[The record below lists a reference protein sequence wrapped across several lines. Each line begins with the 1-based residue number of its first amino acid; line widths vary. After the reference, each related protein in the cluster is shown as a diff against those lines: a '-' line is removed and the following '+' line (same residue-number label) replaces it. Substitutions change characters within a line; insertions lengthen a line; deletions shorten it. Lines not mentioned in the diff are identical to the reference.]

1 MNIKDDENCKNWYVD
16 FIEEFR
22 QRYNKFPESARS
34 FVWNIDNFNSPC
46 QIISFVVHANKDLTY
61 LWVRK
66 DPEIQ
71 DLDVKCYGRINP
83 QNFLE
88 TAELILSDKLLYAKM
103 VENKENTWP
112 HESYGAYLENHLVFL
127 SKFILKQD
135 LIGIEFPID
144 HVVGT
149 KFSTPMNG
157 FFWMIY
163 DDIKKINP
171 ERILKE
177 IFEGALAREKTDQ
190 NAPKRM
196 ESSKTNKEE
205 LVFGNSTYFYPPI
218 WVGEKPAFDFKSKV
232 NGLFIFPIPTYVMEY
247 KNYTLIFNQKGRFF
261 LGINDRG
268 KCIRY
273 MNEIIGTAIL
283 QGYNIDI
290 VTDLDIGEST
300 VTKDKGETRSQTYSR
315 SIARYWQFEQ
325 EMNPIT
331 EEMIASYIQIKEEDL
346 RNIVRFAES
355 ASMNTETS
363 DYIVFFAHASNYVR
377 DGKYKESFLFDWF
390 VIERYLL
397 NKWDLYIGVNSL
409 EENKKKNLKYW
420 DINNVIEVLYLTGK
434 IDQKIYQGISTLK
447 KIRNGLYHK
456 GTEVSKKDA
465 IKCHEISE
473 LLIRIETNIIISE
486 EN

>member
-112 HESYGAYLENHLVFL
+112 HESYGAYLENHLVSL

-135 LIGIEFPID
+135 LIGIEFPTD

-163 DDIKKINP
+163 DDITKINP

-177 IFEGALAREKTDQ
+177 IFERALSREKTDQ

-218 WVGEKPAFDFKSKV
+218 C
-232 NGLFIFPIPTYVMEY
+232 LFS
-247 KNYTLIFNQKGRFF
+247 NQKFRDFMA
-261 LGINDRG
+261 LN
-268 KCIRY
+268 
-273 MNEIIGTAIL
+273 
-283 QGYNIDI
+283 
-290 VTDLDIGEST
+290 S
-300 VTKDKGETRSQTYSR
+300 
-315 SIARYWQFEQ
+315 
-325 EMNPIT
+325 
-331 EEMIASYIQIKEEDL
+331 
-346 RNIVRFAES
+346 
-355 ASMNTETS
+355 
-363 DYIVFFAHASNYVR
+363 VFV
-377 DGKYKESFLFDWF
+377 
-390 VIERYLL
+390 
-397 NKWDLYIGVNSL
+397 
-409 EENKKKNLKYW
+409 
-420 DINNVIEVLYLTGK
+420 
-434 IDQKIYQGISTLK
+434 
-447 KIRNGLYHK
+447 
-456 GTEVSKKDA
+456 
-465 IKCHEISE
+465 
-473 LLIRIETNIIISE
+473 
-486 EN
+486 